1 MHFLSHNNNNKLMKL
16 IPINRFT
23 DPYIN
28 PSPNFHPIHVQH
40 FHPPTETFFHILQRS
55 PIQNNVIL
63 W

>member
-1 MHFLSHNNNNKLMKL
+1 MHFLSHNNNKLMKL
-16 IPINRFT
+16 TPINRFT

-55 PIQNNVIL
+55 PI
-63 W
+63 